1 MNDIFSQIV
10 IHIKRKICL
19 TLAVMMAVCCVL
31 SGCGPEPGESE
42 EAASLFGGGGG
53 PGAGM
58 TAGMT
63 PGGNQGDVRPPGEG
77 REDAASGSA
86 TLSAPVSAEN
96 PAGTSEQAAAAPE
109 PGRPGKYP
117 ADLEAMSAENL
128 NALQNDLNEKSS
140 YGFLLSTY
148 ETPADINLSQVF
160 YCGAGF
166 KQEELEK
173 IERKLLFDRI
183 DEKNT
188 STPVF
193 KVTDDQIDDLLARK
207 AGITYEESSRKL
219 DGEESWAHIGRYGA
233 WYSVHRDSNQKYIQ
247 CSDAWTGGDICV
259 VHYVLTDDLPADI
272 TSAQEK
278 ESSEEK
284 TETAG
289 TASSSATADEEGTS
303 AAEGDTSGKAAGQET
318 ASADKKAAG
327 QETAAAE
334 QKSAGYKPVYEAILR
349 KKGDGWQFCSNILWV
364 QKGLIEAQSYRAEL
378 NPVGEIFFAPVYP
391 DTGTDPMA
399 DVSFAL
405 IRDKGLAAV
414 LDGMEKDNIRT
425 DRIFKNVDSVDFTD
439 YNNDGCTDILTV
451 CTYTKVGKDGKKSGE
466 LTEARVYTGQLE
478 GTPFLDEKKTKAVN
492 RDVETINISNI
503 TSYLTGKTD
512 GKDKKYSSW
521 KEAYADHIRN
531 LDEKEYDGFAL
542 IYLNDDRVPELV
554 QVGATSA
561 KGATVVIYRS
571 GILNETWLNRRDFR
585 YLEYENLLL
594 SASGVEN
601 LHFDTIYSISGGK
614 LSVSVQGYYGNDSFA
629 QVQYDDR
636 GRESYDYTW
645 DGGRVSRSGY
655 LDGIS
660 FVFDMSRAKSSEEE
674 QLLSAEE
681 ILEKLK

>member
-53 PGAGM
+53 SGAGM

-63 PGGNQGDVRPPGEG
+63 PGGDQGDVRPPEEG
-77 REDAASGSA
+77 SEDAPSGSA

-109 PGRPGKYP
+109 PGRLGKYP

-173 IERKLLFDRI
+173 KERKLLFDRI

-193 KVTDDQIDDLLARK
+193 KVTDEQIDDLLARK

-259 VHYVLTDDLPADI
+259 VHYVLTDDLSADI

-278 ESSEEK
+278 GSSEEK

-378 NPVGEIFFAPVYP
+378 DPVGEIFFAPVYP

-478 GTPFLDEKKTKAVN
+478 GTPLLDEKKTKAVN

-503 TSYLTGKTD
+503 TSYLTRKTD

-645 DGGRVSRSGY
+645 DGGKVSRNGY

>member
-173 IERKLLFDRI
+173 KERKLLFDRI

-193 KVTDDQIDDLLARK
+193 KVTDEQIDDLLARK

-278 ESSEEK
+278 GSSEEK

-378 NPVGEIFFAPVYP
+378 DPVGEIFFAPVYP

-645 DGGRVSRSGY
+645 DGGKVSRNGY

>member
-63 PGGNQGDVRPPGEG
+63 PGDNQGDVRPPGEG

-173 IERKLLFDRI
+173 KERKLLFDRI

-193 KVTDDQIDDLLARK
+193 KVTDEQIDDLLARK

-278 ESSEEK
+278 GSSEEK

>member
-128 NALQNDLNEKSS
+128 NALQNDLNEKSN

-173 IERKLLFDRI
+173 KERKLLFDRI

-193 KVTDDQIDDLLARK
+193 KVTDEQIDDLLARK

-259 VHYVLTDDLPADI
+259 VHYVLTDDFPADI
-272 TSAQEK
+272 TPAQEK
-278 ESSEEK
+278 GSSEEK

-378 NPVGEIFFAPVYP
+378 DPVGEIFFAPVYP

>member
-1 MNDIFSQIV
+1 
-10 IHIKRKICL
+10 
-19 TLAVMMAVCCVL
+19 
-31 SGCGPEPGESE
+31 
-42 EAASLFGGGGG
+42 
-53 PGAGM
+53 
-58 TAGMT
+58 
-63 PGGNQGDVRPPGEG
+63 
-77 REDAASGSA
+77 
-86 TLSAPVSAEN
+86 
-96 PAGTSEQAAAAPE
+96 
-109 PGRPGKYP
+109 
-117 ADLEAMSAENL
+117 
-128 NALQNDLNEKSS
+128 
-140 YGFLLSTY
+140 
-148 ETPADINLSQVF
+148 
-160 YCGAGF
+160 
-166 KQEELEK
+166 
-173 IERKLLFDRI
+173 
-183 DEKNT
+183 
-188 STPVF
+188 
-193 KVTDDQIDDLLARK
+193 
-207 AGITYEESSRKL
+207 
-219 DGEESWAHIGRYGA
+219 
-233 WYSVHRDSNQKYIQ
+233 
-247 CSDAWTGGDICV
+247 
-259 VHYVLTDDLPADI
+259 
-272 TSAQEK
+272 
-278 ESSEEK
+278 
-284 TETAG
+284 
-289 TASSSATADEEGTS
+289 
-303 AAEGDTSGKAAGQET
+303 
-318 ASADKKAAG
+318 
-327 QETAAAE
+327 
-334 QKSAGYKPVYEAILR
+334 
-349 KKGDGWQFCSNILWV
+349 
-364 QKGLIEAQSYRAEL
+364 
-378 NPVGEIFFAPVYP
+378 
-391 DTGTDPMA
+391 MA

-414 LDGMEKDNIRT
+414 LDSMEKDNIRT
-425 DRIFKNVDSVDFTD
+425 DRVFKNVDSVDFTD

-451 CTYTKVGKDGKKSGE
+451 CTYTKVGKDGKRSGE

-478 GTPFLDEKKTKAVN
+478 GTPLLDEKKTKAVN

-645 DGGRVSRSGY
+645 DGGKVSRNGY

>member
-173 IERKLLFDRI
+173 KERKLLFDRI

-193 KVTDDQIDDLLARK
+193 KVTDEQIDDLLARK

>member
-173 IERKLLFDRI
+173 KERKLLFDRI

-193 KVTDDQIDDLLARK
+193 KVTDEQIDDLLARK

-259 VHYVLTDDLPADI
+259 VHYVLTDDLSADI

-278 ESSEEK
+278 GSSEEK

-378 NPVGEIFFAPVYP
+378 DPVGEIFFAPVYP

>member
-63 PGGNQGDVRPPGEG
+63 PGGNQGDVRPPEEG
-77 REDAASGSA
+77 SEDAPSGSA

-109 PGRPGKYP
+109 PGRLGKYP

-173 IERKLLFDRI
+173 KERKLLFDRI

-193 KVTDDQIDDLLARK
+193 KVTDEQIDDLLARK

-278 ESSEEK
+278 GSSEEK

-378 NPVGEIFFAPVYP
+378 DPVGEIFFAPVYP

-645 DGGRVSRSGY
+645 DGGKVSRNGY

>member
-173 IERKLLFDRI
+173 KERKLLFDRI

-193 KVTDDQIDDLLARK
+193 KVTDEQIDDLLARK
-207 AGITYEESSRKL
+207 AGITSEESSRKL
-219 DGEESWAHIGRYGA
+219 DGAESWAHRGRYGA

>member
-63 PGGNQGDVRPPGEG
+63 PGGDQGDVRPPEEG
-77 REDAASGSA
+77 SEDAPSGSA

-109 PGRPGKYP
+109 PGRLGKYP

-173 IERKLLFDRI
+173 KERKLLFDRI

-193 KVTDDQIDDLLARK
+193 KVTDEQIDDLLARK

-278 ESSEEK
+278 GSSEEK

-378 NPVGEIFFAPVYP
+378 DPVGEIFFAPVYP

>member
-53 PGAGM
+53 SGAGM

-63 PGGNQGDVRPPGEG
+63 PGGDQGDVRPPEEG
-77 REDAASGSA
+77 SEDAPSGSA

-173 IERKLLFDRI
+173 KERKLLFDRI

-193 KVTDDQIDDLLARK
+193 KVTDEQIDDLLARK

-259 VHYVLTDDLPADI
+259 VHYVLTDDLPVDL
-272 TSAQEK
+272 TPAQEK
-278 ESSEEK
+278 GSSEEK

-378 NPVGEIFFAPVYP
+378 DPVGEIFFAPVYP

-414 LDGMEKDNIRT
+414 LDSMEKDNIRT
-425 DRIFKNVDSVDFTD
+425 DRVFKNVDSVDFTD

-645 DGGRVSRSGY
+645 DGGKVSRNGY

>member
-173 IERKLLFDRI
+173 KERKLLFDRI

-193 KVTDDQIDDLLARK
+193 KVTDEQIDDLLARK

-278 ESSEEK
+278 GSSEEK

-378 NPVGEIFFAPVYP
+378 DPVGEIFFAPVYP

>member
-63 PGGNQGDVRPPGEG
+63 PGGNQGDVRPPEEG
-77 REDAASGSA
+77 SEDAPSGSA

-173 IERKLLFDRI
+173 KERKLLFDRI

-193 KVTDDQIDDLLARK
+193 KVTDEQIDDLLARK

-278 ESSEEK
+278 GSSEEK

-378 NPVGEIFFAPVYP
+378 DPVGEIFFAPVYP

>member
-96 PAGTSEQAAAAPE
+96 PTGTSEQAAAAPE

-128 NALQNDLNEKSS
+128 NALQNDLNEKSN

-173 IERKLLFDRI
+173 KERKLLFDRI

-193 KVTDDQIDDLLARK
+193 KVTDEQIDDLLARK

-278 ESSEEK
+278 GSSEEK

-378 NPVGEIFFAPVYP
+378 DPVGEIFFAPVYP